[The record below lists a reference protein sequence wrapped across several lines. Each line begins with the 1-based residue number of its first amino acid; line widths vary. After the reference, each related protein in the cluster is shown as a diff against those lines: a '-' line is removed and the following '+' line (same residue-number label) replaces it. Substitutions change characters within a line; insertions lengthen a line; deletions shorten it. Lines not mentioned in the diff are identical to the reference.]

1 MFTEMMM
8 SAGGGGSANS
18 KIQII
23 TPSSTTASSTMSG
36 GNPTNVNA
44 INTTSMWGANQ
55 QTEPKGTWA
64 KLNFDLGAVYDIDHV
79 DIVCGSAAAGTT
91 TFSLKVISTDSA
103 YSSAYN
109 TSQLD
114 DITVNKTWNAATQG
128 ASVECDFSTRYLQLQ
143 FNTSVSPSIYN
154 VIVDYVIIWTKM

>member
-1 MFTEMMM
+1 MFTELMT
-8 SAGGGGSANS
+8 SGSGGSANS
-18 KIQII
+18 KIQRI

-36 GNPTNVNA
+36 GNPTNVNDV
-44 INTTSMWGANQ
+44 NTTSMWSANY
-55 QTEPKGTWA
+55 QTEPKGTWT

-91 TFSLKVISTDSA
+91 TFSLKVINTDSA

-114 DITVNKTWNAATQG
+114 DITVNKPWNAATQG

-143 FNTSVSPSIYN
+143 FNTSASLSTHN
-154 VIVDYVIIWTKM
+154 VIVDYVIIWAKM